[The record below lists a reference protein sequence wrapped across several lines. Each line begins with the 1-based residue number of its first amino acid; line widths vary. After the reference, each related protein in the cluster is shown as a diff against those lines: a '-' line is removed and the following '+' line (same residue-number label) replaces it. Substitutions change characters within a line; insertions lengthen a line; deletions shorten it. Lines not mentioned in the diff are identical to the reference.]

1 MRRQLLKRS
10 EWEAKAFGQL
20 ARKTFACA
28 ADASQALWE
37 FERRL
42 QVLFISEAKVQP
54 TPRARRW
61 QVCGHPASN
70 PDVRWRWLRRRATF
84 ILATNELDT
93 QRLPD
98 AAVLEQYKQQ
108 QQAERGFRLRTAL
121 SPHAVSEVPQRIMA
135 LLMIMT
141 VFSCLC
147 GVGVSPAPALGDR

>member
-1 MRRQLLKRS
+1 MGG
-10 EWEAKAFGQL
+10 KAFGQL

-54 TPRARRW
+54 TLRARRW

-70 PDVRWRWLRRRATF
+70 PDVRWRWLWRRATF

-108 QQAERGFRLRTAL
+108 QQAERGFRFLKDPRFQAHTL
-121 SPHAVSEVPQRIMA
+121 FLKSPSGSWR
-135 LLMIMT
+135 
-141 VFSCLC
+141 C
-147 GVGVSPAPALGDR
+147 